1 MLKAELVDS
10 VWPNAET
17 GRADSVVEA
26 KFVLLRLESVVNSP
40 AKVDVCV
47 PSESVS
53 STEKFPVV
61 WILELD
67 SVEKAE
73 VDELSEVVI
82 GSCVFTLLGDVIN
95 SFSFFV
101 VSGFKVELTGVES
114 ELPEVVE
121 IELLVDS
128 SVEGDA
134 VVVICDIIPINEVKV
149 LVRKES
155 EVDSSESVITGGD
168 DVVINSF
175 SFVVSG
181 ELIPIV
187 EELKEVLDSV

>member
-1 MLKAELVDS
+1 MSKEPIVVELVDGNGFS
-10 VWPNAET
+10 LVELLVT
-17 GRADSVVEA
+17 IKSLVSVEA
-26 KFVLLRLESVVNSP
+26 
-40 AKVDVCV
+40 
-47 PSESVS
+47 
-53 STEKFPVV
+53 
-61 WILELD
+61 
-67 SVEKAE
+67 
-73 VDELSEVVI
+73 DEE
-82 GSCVFTLLGDVIN
+82 IN
-95 SFSFFV
+95 SFSIFV
-101 VSGFKVELTGVES
+101 VSGFQVEPIDVES

-181 ELIPIV
+181 ELIPSV